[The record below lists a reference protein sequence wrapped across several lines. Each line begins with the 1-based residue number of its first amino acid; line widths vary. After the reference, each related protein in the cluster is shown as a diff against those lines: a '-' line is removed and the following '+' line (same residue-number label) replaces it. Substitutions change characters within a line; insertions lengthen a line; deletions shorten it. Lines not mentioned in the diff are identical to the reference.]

1 MQHIMLAAWWL
12 IFGIIHSV
20 FAAEQIKIFFKNIM
34 GKGFKYYRLI
44 YSLIAAV
51 MVAYILYLNFTID
64 TVELWRSSLAEK
76 ISASV
81 AGVAG
86 LSIMLICIHKYF
98 FYLSGI
104 DVFLKKET
112 VDYLE
117 TNGLNKYVR
126 HPLYSGTLLFSWSFF
141 FWQPVLSNLISV
153 FVITA
158 YTIIGA
164 YFEERKLLKTF
175 GEDYRNYA
183 AKVPMML
190 PRFM

>member
-1 MQHIMLAAWWL
+1 
-12 IFGIIHSV
+12 
-20 FAAEQIKIFFKNIM
+20 M

-51 MVAYILYLNFTID
+51 MVAYILYLNFTIHK
-64 TVELWRSSLAEK
+64 VELWRPPLIEK
-76 ISASV
+76 IFAAV
-81 AGVAG
+81 VGVAG

-98 FYLSGI
+98 FDLSGI
-104 DVFLKKET
+104 DVFFKKKT
-112 VDYLE
+112 VNQLE
-117 TNGLNKYVR
+117 INGLNKYVR
-126 HPLYSGTLLFSWSFF
+126 HPLYSSTLLFAWSFF

-175 GEDYRNYA
+175 GDDYKNYA
-183 AKVPMML
+183 VKVPMML
-190 PRFM
+190 PRFV

>member
-1 MQHIMLAAWWL
+1 MQHIILAAWWV
-12 IFGIIHSV
+12 IFGIVHSL
-20 FAAEQIKIFFKNIM
+20 FAAERVKNFFKNILRRS
-34 GKGFKYYRLI
+34 FKYYRLI

-64 TVELWRSSLAEK
+64 TVELWHPPLIEEIFAV
-76 ISASV
+76 V

-86 LSIMLICIHKYF
+86 LSLMLICIYKYF

-104 DVFLKKET
+104 DVFFKKKT
-112 VDYLE
+112 TDYLE
-117 TNGLNKYVR
+117 VNGLNKYVR
-126 HPLYSGTLLFSWSFF
+126 HPLYSGTLLFAWSFF
-141 FWQPVLSNLISV
+141 FRQPVLSNLISV
-153 FVITA
+153 FVITL

-175 GEDYRNYA
+175 GDDYKNYA
-183 AKVPMML
+183 AKVPMMI

>member
-1 MQHIMLAAWWL
+1 MLAAWWL

-34 GKGFKYYRLI
+34 GKGCKYYRLI

-76 ISASV
+76 ISALV

-126 HPLYSGTLLFSWSFF
+126 HPLYSGTLLFAWSFF

-175 GEDYRNYA
+175 GEDYKNYA

-190 PRFM
+190 PKFM

>member
-51 MVAYILYLNFTID
+51 MVAYILYLNFTIH
-64 TVELWRSSLAEK
+64 TVALWHPPLIEK
-76 ISASV
+76 IFVVV
-81 AGVAG
+81 AGTVG

-126 HPLYSGTLLFSWSFF
+126 HPLYSGTLLFAWSFF

-153 FVITA
+153 SVITA

-190 PRFM
+190 PKFM